1 MTTVR
6 DRLEQALLLRLRET
20 TDGRPR
26 AEHLAALLRE
36 TAAAE
41 RIALSTA
48 EQRALER
55 YFEDR
60 FFGLGAIAPLLRD
73 DHVSEV
79 MVNGMRGVW
88 VERDGRIELTP
99 IRFREAEE
107 ILVLIE
113 RLVAPLG
120 RRIDL
125 ASPVVDARL
134 PDGSRVHAVI
144 PPIAIQGP
152 VLTIRRFS
160 ARPLEPDDLVRLG
173 TASPAQMRF
182 LVEAVRARRS
192 ILVSGGTSSGKTT
205 TLNALA
211 FAIGDD
217 ERVIT
222 IEDAAELRLPQP
234 NVVALE
240 TRPASVEGT
249 GMIDIR
255 TLLRNALR
263 MRPDRIVVG
272 EVRGGEALDML
283 QAMNTGHRGSLTTA
297 HASSAYRALLRL
309 ETMAMMAGLDLPL
322 AAIQEQIRRGIEI
335 VVHQERD
342 RDGRR
347 RIVEIAELDPEIAG
361 GYALRPV
368 GA

>member
-6 DRLEQALLLRLRET
+6 DRLEQGLLQRLREAA
-20 TDGRPR
+20 DGRPR
-26 AEHLAALLRE
+26 ADQLAVLLRE

-41 RIALSTA
+41 RIALSSA
-48 EQRALER
+48 EQKALER
-55 YFEDR
+55 YFDDR

-73 DHVSEV
+73 EHVSEV

-88 VERDGRIELTP
+88 VERDGRVEATA
-99 IRFREAEE
+99 IRFRDAED

-125 ASPVVDARL
+125 AQPVVDARL

-144 PPIAIQGP
+144 PPISIQGP

-160 ARPLEPDDLVRLG
+160 TRPLDPDDLVRRG
-173 TASPAQMRF
+173 TASPDQMGF
-182 LVEAVRARRS
+182 LVDAVRARRS

-211 FAIGDD
+211 FAISD
-217 ERVIT
+217 EERIVT

-249 GMIDIR
+249 GAIDTR

-297 HASSAYRALLRL
+297 HASGAYRALLRL

-347 RIVEIAELDPEIAG
+347 RIVEIAEVDPEVGA
-361 GYALRPV
+361 GYALRAV
-368 GA
+368 GT

>member
-1 MTTVR
+1 MSAVR
-6 DRLEQALLLRLRET
+6 ERLERALLIRLREAA
-20 TDGRPR
+20 DGRPR
-26 AEHLAALLRE
+26 GEQLGALLRE
-36 TAAAE
+36 TAATE
-41 RIALSTA
+41 RVALSSGELRT
-48 EQRALER
+48 LER
-55 YFEDR
+55 YFDDR
-60 FFGLGAIAPLLRD
+60 FFGLGELAPLLRD
-73 DHVSEV
+73 ERVSEV
-79 MVNGMRGVW
+79 MVNGTRGVW
-88 VERDGRIELTP
+88 IERDGRVEATA
-99 IRFREAEE
+99 IRFRDAEE

-125 ASPVVDARL
+125 AQPLVDARL

-160 ARPLEPDDLVRLG
+160 ARPFDPDDLVRTG
-173 TASPAQMRF
+173 TASADAIAW
-182 LVEAVRARRS
+182 LVDAVRARRS

-217 ERVIT
+217 ERILT

-234 NVVALE
+234 NVVGLE
-240 TRPASVEGT
+240 TRPPSVEGT
-249 GMIDIR
+249 GAIDTR

-263 MRPDRIVVG
+263 MRPDRILVG

-297 HASSAYRALLRL
+297 HASGAYRALLP
-309 ETMAMMAGLDLPL
+309 LP
-322 AAIQEQIRRGIEI
+322 AIQEQIRRGIEI
-335 VVHQERD
+335 VVHQERG

-347 RIVEIAELDPEIAG
+347 RIVEIVELDPESRD

-368 GA
+368 AA